1 MRVFVAGGT
10 GVIGQRIVA
19 LLRADGHDVV
29 AMTRSPDGA
38 SALALLGADA
48 VLCDVYDRDRV
59 REVVRDSDADLIID
73 ELTDLPDD
81 VADIAGRLQGN
92 DRIRREG
99 TANLLDAAAA
109 AGIDRFVVQSV
120 AWELPGDSGAAVR
133 DMEDAVLAAGG
144 TVLRYG
150 QFYGPGTYHAT
161 RPDDP
166 AVHIDEAAR
175 RTVELM
181 SEPGD
186 TYVITD

>member
-38 SALALLGADA
+38 NTLALLGADA

-59 REVVRDSDADLIID
+59 IAVVGESGADLIID

-81 VADIAGRLQGN
+81 VADIAAHTRGN
-92 DRIRREG
+92 SRIRREG
-99 TANLLDAAAA
+99 TANLLAAAAA
-109 AGIDRFVVQSV
+109 AGIERFVVQSV
-120 AWELPGDSGAAVR
+120 AWELPGDGGAAVK
-133 DMEDAVLAAGG
+133 DMEAAVLAAGG

-175 RTVELM
+175 RTLELM
-181 SEPGD
+181 GERGIH
-186 TYVITD
+186 VITD